1 MRARRGTLRIG
12 QLDNIGRTLLPGP
25 TALWARA
32 ALIGAFLLVLEG
44 YLIGFAHFTQF
55 QSLVVL
61 FSALVMLVLVSQL
74 ERSQPTRGSFI
85 LLALLASGGLLAH
98 YDGAAVALPG
108 GALLAW
114 LLVRHRD
121 TWVRWRR
128 ALARFAA
135 RWDDPG
141 DLLRPIF
148 APSAIP
154 GDL

>member
-1 MRARRGTLRIG
+1 MA
-12 QLDNIGRTLLPGP
+12 
-25 TALWARA
+25 
-32 ALIGAFLLVLEG
+32 AFLLALEG

-74 ERSQPTRGSFI
+74 ERSQPTRGSFV

-114 LLVRHRD
+114 LFVRHRD
-121 TWVRWRR
+121 TW
-128 ALARFAA
+128 A
-135 RWDDPG
+135 RWLAALWPA
-141 DLLRPIF
+141 LLLGGAILAIF
-148 APSAIP
+148 YVPFLRHPQFQATYNYLVDQRIVADRLPVQ
-154 GDL
+154 